1 MLDFDGLEGA
11 ALEAAQAECVLA
23 KVGSAIAWIFAPL
36 GWTKAG
42 NGWKMAVAAVSGL
55 IAKEN
60 VVATFGQLFGFA
72 EVAEDGSEIW
82 KSLSLVMTPVAAY
95 GFLVFNLLCA
105 PCFAAMGAIKRE
117 MNNGKWT
124 AIAIGYMCA
133 LAYCAALVVY
143 QIGGLITGEVGFNF
157 FTIVAIVIF
166 AAFLYLMFRPNKY
179 VGDNEVKI
187 DVSKI
192 K

>member
-1 MLDFDGLEGA
+1 M
-11 ALEAAQAECVLA
+11 
-23 KVGSAIAWIFAPL
+23 I
-36 GWTKAG
+36 
-42 NGWKMAVAAVSGL
+42 
-55 IAKEN
+55 
-60 VVATFGQLFGFA
+60 
-72 EVAEDGSEIW
+72 
-82 KSLSLVMTPVAAY
+82 
-95 GFLVFNLLCA
+95 FNLLCA

-124 AIAIGYMCA
+124 AFAIAYMCG

-143 QIGGLITGEVGFNF
+143 QIGGLITGEIGFNVFTVVAVVILVGF
-157 FTIVAIVIF
+157 I
-166 AAFLYLMFRPNKY
+166 YLLVRPNKY